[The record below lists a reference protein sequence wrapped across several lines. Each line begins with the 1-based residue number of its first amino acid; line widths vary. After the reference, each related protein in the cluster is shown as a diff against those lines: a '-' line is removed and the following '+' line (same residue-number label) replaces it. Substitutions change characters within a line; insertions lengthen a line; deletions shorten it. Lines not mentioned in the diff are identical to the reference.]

1 MCLRT
6 RPLLNQIRLLRPT
19 KAIPQWY
26 RVLPRKN
33 LNEWSAG
40 RGPFTDAVTVKA
52 AANGPLRIV
61 DRTGAKTILSSL
73 STQATSAI
81 LIQTRPVRARFGFEA
96 RSDWTTLVG
105 LLPAAPVCGWKGMV
119 MATASANT
127 MRILHVI
134 RGAVKRFAIFIT
146 LAARAMSCP
155 VFPANL

>member
-1 MCLRT
+1 MV
-6 RPLLNQIRLLRPT
+6 QGI
-19 KAIPQWY
+19 APQEPE
-26 RVLPRKN
+26 RMVSRR
-33 LNEWSAG
+33 
-40 RGPFTDAVTVKA
+40 RGPLTEAVTVKA

-73 STQATSAI
+73 STQAISEI

-155 VFPANL
+155 VFPANLWQTSRPSGRNAPSKTFSAD